1 MEASTGTGHGIEAPD
16 SETPGL
22 CPCAFLPRLAAV
34 LTKARLT
41 AEAVVGGRGVCPGGK
56 AL

>member
-1 MEASTGTGHGIEAPD
+1 MAQAWREPRATPLCLPPRPAVVLTEA
-16 SETPGL
+16 
-22 CPCAFLPRLAAV
+22 RLA
-34 LTKARLT
+34 